1 MAKKRT
7 PKKAEKKEPARR
19 PVNKRTPKNA
29 DQVKTVAPT
38 AKELKAYAKAQQSV
52 TVTTKKA
59 PKKVPEPKVKTGG
72 GFLPGNRKAL
82 RKERKDEMKKVAFDA
97 LTPAQ
102 QAKRLRD
109 NIRKKKNS
117 LNARSSAGKAGNSAN
132 TGTRPSA
139 KGFSTTQ
146 KRTAKETGVAR
157 VRKATTTKSASAKG
171 KQKAVPARNVVAS
184 RR

>member
-19 PVNKRTPKNA
+19 PINKRTPKNA

-59 PKKVPEPKVKTGG
+59 PKKVPQPKTVVGS

-82 RKERKDEMKKVAFDA
+82 RKQRKAEMKKVAFDA

-102 QAKRLRD
+102 KAKRERD
-109 NIRKKKNS
+109 NIRKRKNS

-139 KGFSTTQ
+139 KSGS
-146 KRTAKETGVAR
+146 KSPKAKAETGVAR
-157 VRKATTTKSASAKG
+157 VRKPTTTKSASAKG
-171 KQKAVPARNVVAS
+171 KQKAVPTRS